1 MRVETVRGAM
11 AVDGLGTTLMHK
23 HVLTP
28 NAMQNYG
35 HEWRLDEQDR
45 GADAVR
51 KLQGLKDA
59 GVDSIVDPSVV
70 AWPAT
75 FRGRSGSTSRWH
87 ITDDVLP
94 ALREHGVDE
103 AQITAMLVHNPARYF
118 TGGQE

>member
-1 MRVETVRGAM
+1 M
-11 AVDGLGTTLMHK
+11 AVGRTG
-23 HVLTP
+23 P
-28 NAMQNYG
+28 G
-35 HEWRLDEQDR
+35 R
-45 GADAVR
+45 GCGEE
-51 KLQGLKDA
+51 LQGLKDA
-59 GVDSIVDPSVV
+59 GVDSIVDPTVV